1 MANET
6 GSARRSKLHEKL
18 LDAAEKAIASG
29 GLPSLKA
36 REIATAAGCSL
47 GAIYNVFE
55 DMDDLILC
63 VGVRTL
69 ALLEASLTRALAE
82 DGEGGGAADLIRLA
96 HAYLRF
102 ARRHKL
108 RWRAL
113 FEHRMADARP
123 VPDWFIENQNRLF
136 GLLEKPLSRLQPGL
150 SSKESASLA
159 RSLFS
164 AIHGIV
170 TLGLEEKVTPMTA
183 SALDD
188 QVEAMTRI
196 FAAGLSVTHNR
207 RA

>member
-1 MANET
+1 MAEET
-6 GSARRSKLHEKL
+6 SSARRSKLHEKL
-18 LDAAEKAIASG
+18 LDTAEKAIASG
-29 GLPSLKA
+29 GLPNLKA
-36 REIATAAGCSL
+36 REIAAAAGCSL
-47 GAIYNVFE
+47 GAIYNVFD

-63 VGVRTL
+63 VGARTL
-69 ALLEASLTRALAE
+69 ALLEASLARASAE
-82 DGEGGGAADLIRLA
+82 GGEGDASTDLIRLA

-113 FEHRMADARP
+113 FEHRMANARP

-136 GLLEKPLSRLQPGL
+136 RLLEDPLSRLQPGL

-170 TLGLEEKVTPMTA
+170 TLGLEEKITPMTA

-196 FAAGLSVTHNR
+196 FAAGLTVSNNR
-207 RA
+207 RT

>member
-18 LDAAEKAIASG
+18 LDAAEKAVASG
-29 GLPSLKA
+29 GLPNLKA
-36 REIATAAGCSL
+36 REIAAAAGCSL
-47 GAIYNVFE
+47 GAIYNVFD

-63 VGVRTL
+63 VGARTL
-69 ALLEASLTRALAE
+69 ALLEASLARASAE
-82 DGEGGGAADLIRLA
+82 GGEGDASTDLIRLA

-113 FEHRMADARP
+113 FEHRMANARP

-136 GLLEKPLSRLQPGL
+136 RLLEDPLSRLQPGL
-150 SSKESASLA
+150 SSKERASLA

-170 TLGLEEKVTPMTA
+170 TLGLEEKITPMTA

-196 FAAGLSVTHNR
+196 FAAGLTVSNNR
-207 RA
+207 RT